1 MNPPKIDS
9 YKFGQIVIDGQSYTS
24 DVIILPD
31 RVIAG
36 WWRIEGHSLHTQDLQ
51 AVFEVSPEVL
61 VIGQG
66 AVSRMRVP
74 DSTCQA
80 LKAAGIEVIAQP
92 TKEAIESYNSLRQQ
106 RTVAA
111 ALHLTC

>member
-1 MNPPKIDS
+1 MASPKINS

-24 DVIILPD
+24 DVIILPE

-36 WWRIEGHSLHTQDLQ
+36 WWRIEGHSLHTEDLQ
-51 AVFEVSPEVL
+51 AVFEVAPEVL

-66 AVSRMRVP
+66 AVSRMKVP
-74 DSTCQA
+74 ESTRQA
-80 LKAAGIEVIAQP
+80 LKAVGIEVIAQP
-92 TKEAIESYNSLRQQ
+92 TQEAIEAYNSLRQQ